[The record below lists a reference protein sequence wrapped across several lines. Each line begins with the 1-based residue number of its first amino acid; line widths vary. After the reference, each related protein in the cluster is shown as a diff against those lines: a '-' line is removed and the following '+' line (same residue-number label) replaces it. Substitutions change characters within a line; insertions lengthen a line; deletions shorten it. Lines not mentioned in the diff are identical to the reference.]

1 MAAAL
6 ESLNHGPRFA
16 RSGNDCDRI
25 VLLQDVAWEDY
36 ERLLELRGERS
47 APRIA
52 FLDGVVELMSPSQ
65 PHESLKSRIGQLVE
79 VWCLEKDVEFRAAG
93 ASTLKN
99 KRQRRGVEADEC
111 YIFGTQPKPRRPHLA
126 IEVVWTSGRMNKLEI
141 YRRIGV
147 SEIWVWH
154 NERLSVQVLR
164 RGAYEAAPAS
174 EVLRGIDLD
183 ELAQYLDRPTD
194 SQCIREYRSRIRK
207 MQR

>member
-16 RSGNDCDRI
+16 RSDDDCDRI

-52 FLDGVVELMSPSQ
+52 FLDGVVELMSPSL
-65 PHESLKSRIGQLVE
+65 PHDSLKSRIGRLVE

-93 ASTLKN
+93 AWTLKN

-111 YIFGTQPKPRRPHLA
+111 YIFGTEPKPRRPHLA
-126 IEVVWTSGRMNKLEI
+126 IEVVWTSGRMDKLEI

-147 SEIWVWH
+147 SEVWVWR
-154 NERLSVQVLR
+154 NERLSVHVLR
-164 RGAYEAAPAS
+164 GGAYEAAPAS

-183 ELAQYLDRPTD
+183 ELVQYLDRPTD

-207 MQR
+207 RQR

>member
-1 MAAAL
+1 MGRDTMAAAL

-93 ASTLKN
+93 AWTLKN
-99 KRQRRGVEADEC
+99 KRQRR
-111 YIFGTQPKPRRPHLA
+111 
-126 IEVVWTSGRMNKLEI
+126 
-141 YRRIGV
+141 
-147 SEIWVWH
+147 
-154 NERLSVQVLR
+154 
-164 RGAYEAAPAS
+164 
-174 EVLRGIDLD
+174 
-183 ELAQYLDRPTD
+183 
-194 SQCIREYRSRIRK
+194 
-207 MQR
+207 